1 MVTKH
6 LSIFEEELKAL
17 KLDKTVRGVALIGSV
32 AYGTATEDSDLDI
45 FVLGEKDKFV
55 NKETEGICVE
65 IHYSKM
71 ETAMKKLR
79 ENPMEVYKYIYSRIA
94 YDDGGLACL
103 FGEARN
109 IYDSYRTP
117 EKEMERIR
125 YWLSST
131 KKKLL
136 SGIKNADMQKV
147 SYLLATNTWKVLE
160 GVWAINNKPIP
171 PSSVAFSK
179 HELLNMP
186 SENWFENLLM
196 GDIEFR
202 AKTMLEVID
211 IIRDNDILI

>member
-1 MVTKH
+1 ME
-6 LSIFEEELKAL
+6 I
-17 KLDKTVRGVALIGSV
+17 SV
-32 AYGTATEDSDLDI
+32 SSA
-45 FVLGEKDKFV
+45 
-55 NKETEGICVE
+55 
-65 IHYSKM
+65 
-71 ETAMKKLR
+71 R
-79 ENPMEVYKYIYSRIA
+79 
-94 YDDGGLACL
+94 GLACL

-179 HELLNMP
+179 RELLNMP

>member
-1 MVTKH
+1 MIKH
-6 LSIFEEELKAL
+6 LSVFEEELKAL

-45 FVLGEKDKFV
+45 FVLGEKDEFV
-55 NKETEGICVE
+55 NKEVDGICVE

-71 ETAMKKLR
+71 ETAMKRLR
-79 ENPMEVYKYIYSRIA
+79 ENPMEIYKYIHSQIA

-103 FGEARN
+103 VGEARN

-117 EKEMERIR
+117 EKDLEKIK

-131 KKKLL
+131 KRKLL
-136 SGIKNADMQKV
+136 VGIKNNDMQKV

-179 HELLNMP
+179 QELLRMP
-186 SENWFENLLM
+186 LENWFEDLLM
-196 GDIEFR
+196 GDIESK
-202 AKTMLEVID
+202 ANTMLEVID
-211 IIRDNDILI
+211 IIRDNDVLI

>member
-1 MVTKH
+1 
-6 LSIFEEELKAL
+6 
-17 KLDKTVRGVALIGSV
+17 
-32 AYGTATEDSDLDI
+32 
-45 FVLGEKDKFV
+45 
-55 NKETEGICVE
+55 
-65 IHYSKM
+65 
-71 ETAMKKLR
+71 
-79 ENPMEVYKYIYSRIA
+79 
-94 YDDGGLACL
+94 
-103 FGEARN
+103 
-109 IYDSYRTP
+109 
-117 EKEMERIR
+117 
-125 YWLSST
+125 
-131 KKKLL
+131 
-136 SGIKNADMQKV
+136 MQKV